1 MWGTATINISN
12 GFDGRTGDEEYLV
25 FPDTPFG
32 AEMEQRE
39 GVPSSVIGEEEE
51 EAANDTSKPFP
62 LPPDIFAEVHLF
74 HHNTILEMHHY
85 FESGFL
91 LSKNIPLLAIYKLFK
106 NLNSKVRSNLVAI
119 HKLFKILNSN
129 VRSNL
134 NNKCLTS

>member
-32 AEMEQRE
+32 REEQQRGE
-39 GVPSSVIGEEEE
+39 VASSVIGEEE

-74 HHNTILEMHHY
+74 HHITILKMHHY
-85 FESGFL
+85 FASGFL

-106 NLNSKVRSNLVAI
+106 NLNSKVRLNIVAI

>member
-32 AEMEQRE
+32 GEGERGEM
-39 GVPSSVIGEEEE
+39 VPSSVIGEEEE
-51 EAANDTSKPFP
+51 AGNDTSKPFP

-74 HHNTILEMHHY
+74 HHITILEMHHY

-91 LSKNIPLLAIYKLFK
+91 LSKNIPLLAIYNPLE
-106 NLNSKVRSNLVAI
+106 NLNSKVRSKHVAI
-119 HKLFKILNSN
+119 HKLIKILNSN

-134 NNKCLTS
+134 TKKCLAS

>member
-32 AEMEQRE
+32 GE
-39 GVPSSVIGEEEE
+39 GEVPSSVIGEEE

-74 HHNTILEMHHY
+74 RLIRNA
-85 FESGFL
+85 
-91 LSKNIPLLAIYKLFK
+91 PLF
-106 NLNSKVRSNLVAI
+106 
-119 HKLFKILNSN
+119 
-129 VRSNL
+129 
-134 NNKCLTS
+134 